1 MKKSF
6 FLRYDVLTLRK
17 KLAFFSFN
25 SNMENDST
33 ILGAPLITPDNLEAF
48 VAPSPNHQFEA
59 FAFEPSCW
67 SRGLSPAL
75 VLEGY
80 RQGAFPWPDRTAE
93 VSGLYPWGRLF
104 PCTLLQTAKLRL
116 THSMKKRV
124 KAALRH
130 QYQSLSLEILL
141 DDDFDAVIEEIAL
154 YHEERNK
161 GTWLTQELID
171 TWKTLHRMGHAHTVS
186 VYVDDVLVGGLYFTS
201 VGRMVYGESMF
212 SRATDTSKLALAAL
226 GAFCACVNL
235 PLIDC
240 QMPSEH
246 TVRLGAQ
253 IFSGDYFLTINRALS
268 QTADFN
274 WHRAKGISLIPFM
287 EKRWPEL
294 APASDNIEN
303 ELSHVRHITQAGG
316 LLFETIRIQ
325 SECNY
330 FDDRSSTMEVI
341 PLASFDPRVKRMYN
355 RLIPEGFRRDS
366 TYLYRLRCANC
377 RRCIPTRLDVT
388 QFHPDATMR
397 RTLNRNRNLIM
408 NEVSLAPIN
417 DEQWALYQR
426 YQNGRHEGGSMSKM
440 TREQVNSV
448 LFATCTDSRFLEF
461 RTSSDSENPNELK
474 MVCIIDR
481 LDDALSAVY
490 TFYDPDAPKLSLGT
504 FGILSEIEYAQ
515 QNGLRYVYL
524 GYWLPDYPNMD
535 YKKRFQP
542 MEILWSGQWIPERTF
557 VADPNLLEHQP
568 S

>member
-1 MKKSF
+1 
-6 FLRYDVLTLRK
+6 
-17 KLAFFSFN
+17 
-25 SNMENDST
+25 
-33 ILGAPLITPDNLEAF
+33 
-48 VAPSPNHQFEA
+48 
-59 FAFEPSCW
+59 
-67 SRGLSPAL
+67 
-75 VLEGY
+75 
-80 RQGAFPWPDRTAE
+80 
-93 VSGLYPWGRLF
+93 
-104 PCTLLQTAKLRL
+104 
-116 THSMKKRV
+116 
-124 KAALRH
+124 
-130 QYQSLSLEILL
+130 
-141 DDDFDAVIEEIAL
+141 
-154 YHEERNK
+154 
-161 GTWLTQELID
+161 
-171 TWKTLHRMGHAHTVS
+171 
-186 VYVDDVLVGGLYFTS
+186 
-201 VGRMVYGESMF
+201 
-212 SRATDTSKLALAAL
+212 
-226 GAFCACVNL
+226 
-235 PLIDC
+235 
-240 QMPSEH
+240 
-246 TVRLGAQ
+246 
-253 IFSGDYFLTINRALS
+253 
-268 QTADFN
+268 
-274 WHRAKGISLIPFM
+274 
-287 EKRWPEL
+287 
-294 APASDNIEN
+294 
-303 ELSHVRHITQAGG
+303 
-316 LLFETIRIQ
+316 
-325 SECNY
+325 
-330 FDDRSSTMEVI
+330 MEVI